1 MSIAIFI
8 YDPAGPGVP
17 ILCHFKKFKV
27 RNSAS
32 SRPGRLQCLVCNIHH
47 ELDHFTVGERERE
60 RERNIT
66 SCCSA
71 MLSTDSRLWMAQLP
85 SSAKLEAAPLHHTYN
100 LLLHFSIAVM
110 LSQIRRLG
118 LKTETSR
125 FFVSPPASAP
135 RQIITWR
142 RMAYECVVTGATG
155 CVGYI

>member
-1 MSIAIFI
+1 MILLGRGFQFCVTLKSLRCAAALPLGPDACNVWYVI
-8 YDPAGPGVP
+8 YIMNLT
-17 ILCHFKKFKV
+17 IL
-27 RNSAS
+27 
-32 SRPGRLQCLVCNIHH
+32 QW
-47 ELDHFTVGERERE
+47 ERE

-85 SSAKLEAAPLHHTYN
+85 SSAKLEAAPLPHTYN

-155 CVGYI
+155 CVGYIKT